1 MSDPYRCTDSKRA
14 DRCALSVFFP
24 VYDSYSC
31 YLAFAHAL
39 KIAYQSGGELE
50 IVDVRDQREDTEQIG
65 VRVLLER
72 WGILKAHSS
81 KSDVVNAGLR
91 VKKIIRSGCGQKEV
105 MHRLNA
111 HFHDLMVIGTN
122 LQSGFRP
129 FTGQTLLRKIL
140 LNSNSPVLFIP
151 SESKS
156 FVRIGNGEAV
166 LNNIVIT
173 ADDLHSMKSAFNAV
187 RRLKRLFPA
196 IEPQVSRVMGVNQ
209 KPVESVH
216 YSGLPYREIKREGNR
231 NYVLANLVDTACV
244 DLIILAERKGNF
256 FQGKFRIFSILNL
269 LGNLTCP
276 LFWIPKR

>member
-1 MSDPYRCTDSKRA
+1 MNDPYRCTDSKRA

-50 IVDVRDQREDTEQIG
+50 IVDVRDQREGTEQIG

-72 WGILKAHSS
+72 WGILKSHSS
-81 KSDVVNAGLR
+81 KSDVINAGLR

-122 LQSGFRP
+122 LQSGLMS

-140 LNSNSPVLFIP
+140 LNSNNPVLLIP

-173 ADDLHSMKSAFNAV
+173 ADDLHSLKSALDTV
-187 RRLKRLFPA
+187 WRLKRLFPA

-231 NYVLANLVDTACV
+231 NYVLTDLVDKDSV

-256 FQGKFRIFSILNL
+256 LQGKFRISSILNL
-269 LGNLTCP
+269 LGKLSCP
-276 LFWIPKR
+276 LFFISEK